1 MNTINATFL
10 VPNNAWVVTFGEQ
23 ILRLEDK
30 TAPYSRFFQTLEE
43 LDDAL
48 KSCGLQRNKRFEIEM
63 AKPEIHPQT
72 KKRS

>member
-30 TAPYSRFFQTLEE
+30 TSPYSMFFQTLEE

-48 KSCGLQRNKRFEIEM
+48 KNCGLKRNKRNIISV
-63 AKPEIHPQT
+63 A
-72 KKRS
+72 

>member
-30 TAPYSRFFQTLEE
+30 TAPYSMFFQTLAE

-48 KSCGLQRNKRFEIEM
+48 NNCGLKRNKKNII
-63 AKPEIHPQT
+63 AVA
-72 KKRS
+72 